1 MRDWRQR
8 ARAAPAS
15 QTTQCSRRLF
25 AVNRDFKWLDLRVL
39 LVLLANVKDSSVEIS
54 QAEVAQK
61 LGVEASNISRS
72 IKKLKENQIVEP
84 KLIGGKL
91 VGYRFLIDESEQV

>member
-1 MRDWRQR
+1 MIAINKD
-8 ARAAPAS
+8 
-15 QTTQCSRRLF
+15 L
-25 AVNRDFKWLDLRVL
+25 KWIDLRVL

-54 QAEVAQK
+54 QAEVAHK

-84 KLIGGKL
+84 KLIAGKL
-91 VGYRFLIDESEQV
+91 VGYRFLIDESKQV